1 MITAFLQ
8 YLQYEKNFSS
18 HTFLSYRNDLISFRD
33 YVISQKTSFDVN
45 EIDAIIIRGWIL
57 FLLESGQSS
66 RTVNRK
72 LSAIK
77 SFYRFL
83 NLKDYCNRILQGML
97 LLQKSRKVY
106 LCFLKKMN

>member
-1 MITAFLQ
+1 MIDAFLQ

-33 YVISQKTSFDVN
+33 YIIEKEKTFDVDK
-45 EIDAIIIRGWIL
+45 IYSPLVRSCVL
-57 FLLESGQSS
+57 FLLDMGHSS

-72 LSAIK
+72 LSSLL

-83 NLKDYCNRILQGML
+83 NL
-97 LLQKSRKVY
+97 
-106 LCFLKKMN
+106 